1 MSESANRSKWSEG
14 VSLEGIPYEDQ
25 PKVIVTVST
34 YNTVN
39 GMDRGNS
46 TAHDITDW
54 LQANIPEQIR
64 ILDRIEE
71 LLDGSTDLD
80 DLDLDEVLEDN
91 QSGDS
96 LLGPGGPDLPRGDA
110 GTDVYLLSA
119 YIRYLKEC
127 RDRNFI
133 PFSDEKGHADR
144 ARNARH
150 AALNDAHEEIFSAVG
165 RYTVL
170 AQANAAAAEQR
181 DGQPEQRKTL
191 GEKTR
196 ALVALIRPKKKADAL

>member
-1 MSESANRSKWSEG
+1 MPETTAPKWSDG
-14 VSLEGIPYEDQ
+14 ISLESIPYEDH

-64 ILDRIEE
+64 ILNQIEA
-71 LLDGSTDLD
+71 LLDGSTELD
-80 DLDLDEVLEDN
+80 DLNLDEVLEDN
-91 QSGDS
+91 HSGDR
-96 LLGPGGPDLPRGDA
+96 LLGPDGPGLPTGDA

-127 RDRNFI
+127 RDRNFV
-133 PFSDEKGHADR
+133 PFSDEKGHEERLHAAQEQTLD
-144 ARNARH
+144 NAR
-150 AALNDAHEEIFSAVG
+150 EEILSAVD
-165 RYTVL
+165 RYTLL
-170 AQANAAAAEQR
+170 ARETAAAGNRRPLFSDEDVEQHKQLQDR
-181 DGQPEQRKTL
+181 
-191 GEKTR
+191 TR
-196 ALVALIRPKKKADAL
+196 SLVGAS

>member
-1 MSESANRSKWSEG
+1 MSEPATSSKWSDG
-14 VSLEGIPYEDQ
+14 LSLEGIPYEDQ
-25 PKVIVTVST
+25 PKVVVTVST

-54 LQANIPEQIR
+54 LQTNIPEQIR
-64 ILDRIEE
+64 TLDRIEE
-71 LLDGSTDLD
+71 LLEGSTELD
-80 DLDLDEVLEDN
+80 DLNLDEILEDN
-91 QSGDS
+91 HSGDS

-133 PFSDEKGHADR
+133 PFSDEKGHDER

-150 AALNDAHEEIFSAVG
+150 AALNVAHGEILSALD
-165 RYTVL
+165 RYTAM
-170 AQANAAAAEQR
+170 AQANAEAGGSVLFSDAPSPQQVELR
-181 DGQPEQRKTL
+181 DKVRP
-191 GEKTR
+191 
-196 ALVALIRPKKKADAL
+196 LVSAS

>member
-1 MSESANRSKWSEG
+1 MPETTAPRWSNG
-14 VSLEGIPYEDQ
+14 VSLEGVPYEDQ
-25 PKVIVTVST
+25 PKVLVTVST
-34 YNTVN
+34 YDNVD

-64 ILDRIEE
+64 ILDRIED
-71 LLDGSTDLD
+71 LLEGSTDLD
-80 DLDLDEVLEDN
+80 DLDLDELLEDN

-96 LLGPGGPDLPRGDA
+96 LLGPEGPGLPTGDA

-133 PFSDEKGHADR
+133 PFSDEKGR
-144 ARNARH
+144 AERVRDARQ
-150 AALNDAHEEIFSAVG
+150 AALSEAHGDVISALDKFTELARAHAEAGCYVLFSDAPSSQQIELQDKV
-165 RYTVL
+165 R
-170 AQANAAAAEQR
+170 
-181 DGQPEQRKTL
+181 P
-191 GEKTR
+191 
-196 ALVALIRPKKKADAL
+196 LVSLP

>member
-1 MSESANRSKWSEG
+1 MPETTAPRWSDG

-34 YNTVN
+34 YNAVN

-71 LLDGSTDLD
+71 LLEGSTDLD
-80 DLDLDEVLEDN
+80 DLDLDELLEDN

-96 LLGPGGPDLPRGDA
+96 LLGPEGPGLPAGDA

-133 PFSDEKGHADR
+133 PFSDEKGYAER

-150 AALNDAHEEIFSAVG
+150 EALNEAHGEILSALD
-165 RYTVL
+165 RYTAM
-170 AQANAAAAEQR
+170 AQANAEAGCYVLFSDAPSPQ
-181 DGQPEQRKTL
+181 QI
-191 GEKTR
+191 
-196 ALVALIRPKKKADAL
+196 ALQDKVRPLVSAS